1 MDYNISTLLT
11 KMGIP
16 ELATKKEIKWQ
27 YMDMRNEDNGGFAHA
42 EFDAEERFLT
52 ISLRH
57 VRTSVSDEIGTI
69 HDRKEETF
77 SLKARRIGDSD
88 TFRITEISFDG
99 EDYAP
104 EDTGMIELGCSIFYA
119 RAVEINSIMID
130 QKFNAALQEQC
141 QDRAEKLRSKF
152 ENFQEQNKP
161 ADIYGIVV
169 PFKPRKGVPIQRI

>member
-52 ISLRH
+52 VSLRH

-88 TFRITEISFDG
+88 TFRITEINFDG
-99 EDYAP
+99 EDFP
-104 EDTGMIELGCSIFYA
+104 MPLTL
-119 RAVEINSIMID
+119 
-130 QKFNAALQEQC
+130 
-141 QDRAEKLRSKF
+141 
-152 ENFQEQNKP
+152 P
-161 ADIYGIVV
+161 AGIVV
-169 PFKPRKGVPIQRI
+169 TQIVEEFSTGAVTAATIGAVDISAAAGTEASYVEVPLGGEVTVTGPTAGNVYIYYLRQA